1 MAHNNIY
8 DAVFKVNHAE
18 GSGSCFYL
26 KQYDIFVTNYHV
38 VEGFREVGI
47 QDNDKNPSL
56 ARVILVNPSRDIAF
70 LKGEGDFS
78 ALPEI
83 KLSEVEEVSI
93 GQKINVAGYPYGM
106 PFSVTE
112 GTVSSPKQL
121 MDNNYFIQTDAAVNP
136 GNSGGPMFDDK
147 NELVAVTVSKI
158 KDADNMGFG
167 VPVASLKE
175 ILKHFGELD
184 QTKFN
189 VQCNSCDEFITEEV
203 EYCPSCGNK
212 LADKVF
218 NKRELTDLAVFCEE
232 AISNLGINPILA
244 RQGFEYWKFYK
255 GSSEIRMFIYDRG
268 YLYCTSPI
276 NILPKKD
283 LEPVLTYLLSG
294 DVKPYQLGLDENQIY
309 ITYRIYIYDIFSDD
323 HYKEEIKNNISNLAV
338 KADELDN
345 FLVNNYGCELSQ
357 FSKKEVSE

>member
-26 KQYDIFVTNYHV
+26 KQYGLFVTNYHV

-56 ARVILVNPSRDIAF
+56 AKVILVNPSRDIA
-70 LKGEGDFS
+70 LLSSDEDFS
-78 ALPEI
+78 SLPDI
-83 KLSEVEEVSI
+83 KLTEEEEVKI

-147 NELVAVTVSKI
+147 NELVAITVSKI

-167 VPVASLKE
+167 IPVVSLKE
-175 ILKHFGELD
+175 ILKHIDELD
-184 QTKFN
+184 KTKYN
-189 VQCNSCDEFITEEV
+189 VQCNSCDEFISEKV
-203 EYCPSCGNK
+203 DYCPSCGNK
-212 LADKVF
+212 LPDKVF
-218 NKRELTDLAVFCEE
+218 NQRELTDLAIFCEE

-283 LEPVLTYLLSG
+283 LEPVLTYMLSG
-294 DVKPYQLGLDENQIY
+294 AVKPYQLGLDENQIY
-309 ITYRIYIYDIFSDD
+309 ISYRLYIYDIFSDD
-323 HYKEEIKNNISNLAV
+323 KYKEEIKRNLTNLAV

-345 FLVNNYGCELSQ
+345 YLVKNYGCELSQ
-357 FSKKEVSE
+357 FAKK